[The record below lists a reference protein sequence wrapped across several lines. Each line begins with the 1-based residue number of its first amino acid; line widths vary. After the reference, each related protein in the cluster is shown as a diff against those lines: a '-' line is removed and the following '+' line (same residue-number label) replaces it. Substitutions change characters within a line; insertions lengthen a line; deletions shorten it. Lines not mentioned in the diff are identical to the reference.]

1 MNPSAFSFPDDTRR
15 LPPRDEA
22 PLNAGTFS
30 VEEIAEAAVF
40 LSSPSA
46 HYITGTILDV
56 DGGSQLG
63 DATPRSLGKGL
74 A

>member
-1 MNPSAFSFPDDTRR
+1 M
-15 LPPRDEA
+15 
-22 PLNAGTFS
+22 
-30 VEEIAEAAVF
+30 F

-46 HYITGTILDV
+46 GYVTGAILDV

-63 DATPRSLGKGL
+63 DASRVSVQKGL

>member
-30 VEEIAEAAVF
+30 VEEIAEANQRHDRIYGW
-40 LSSPSA
+40 SHGEPT
-46 HYITGTILDV
+46 HYTNLLRHPESVLGELDW
-56 DGGSQLG
+56 DE
-63 DATPRSLGKGL
+63 A
-74 A
+74 

>member
-1 MNPSAFSFPDDTRR
+1 MARLAPDTTA
-15 LPPRDEA
+15 RDAHYARIPMKRWGEI
-22 PLNAGTFS
+22 
-30 VEEIAEAAVF
+30 EEIAEAAVF